1 MSAMQQDMTVGKPG
15 KIILNFTLPIFIGNV
30 FQQFYSMADTIIV
43 GKFVGT
49 DALAAVG
56 STGTIMFLIFGFIMG
71 MTAGL
76 SVITAQKFGAGDMD
90 ALKKSVGSSLWL
102 SGGMTLLLTAVFMF
116 GMKWLLNFMHTPG
129 DIFSD
134 AYTYIMIICGG
145 IAAQM
150 LYNLLAS
157 LLRAIGNSKVPLY
170 FLILSALLNILLDL
184 VFIIAFH
191 MGVSG
196 AAWATVISQ
205 GVSGLICFYYIVKK
219 VPILHVSRGDVRPDK
234 FLIFTQIRI
243 GLPMALQ
250 YSITAVGTMMVQ
262 VALNILGSGAVAA
275 FTAANKIEQ
284 IVTQAYVAM
293 GTTMSTYCAQ
303 NTGAGKTD
311 RIRQGF
317 RSISIMGCIYSV
329 VVGIFIIAV
338 GRYFTYLFISGN
350 VTEIMGQVHIY
361 LVCVALFFIPLM
373 VVNVYRNGI
382 QGMGYGFLPMLA
394 GVAELTGRG
403 VVAVIAAKQESYVGV
418 CLASPAAWVLAGGLL
433 LVVYFLIMQKK
444 QSDAKRE

>member
-1 MSAMQQDMTVGKPG
+1 
-15 KIILNFTLPIFIGNV
+15 
-30 FQQFYSMADTIIV
+30 
-43 GKFVGT
+43 
-49 DALAAVG
+49 
-56 STGTIMFLIFGFIMG
+56 
-71 MTAGL
+71 
-76 SVITAQKFGAGDMD
+76 
-90 ALKKSVGSSLWL
+90 
-102 SGGMTLLLTAVFMF
+102 
-116 GMKWLLNFMHTPG
+116 
-129 DIFSD
+129 
-134 AYTYIMIICGG
+134 
-145 IAAQM
+145 M
-150 LYNLLAS
+150 LFRS
-157 LLRAIGNSKVPLY
+157 
-170 FLILSALLNILLDL
+170 
-184 VFIIAFH
+184 
-191 MGVSG
+191 
-196 AAWATVISQ
+196 
-205 GVSGLICFYYIVKK
+205 
-219 VPILHVSRGDVRPDK
+219 ILHVSREDVRPDK
-234 FLIFTQIRI
+234 FLIYTQIRI

-250 YSITAVGTMMVQ
+250 YSITAIGAMMVQ
-262 VALNILGSGAVAA
+262 VALNLLGSGAVAA

-317 RSISIMGCIYSV
+317 RSISIMGCVYSV

-433 LVVYFLIMQKK
+433 LAVYFLIMRKK
-444 QSDAKRE
+444 QPDA

>member
-1 MSAMQQDMTVGKPG
+1 MSAIQQDMTVGKPG
-15 KIILNFTLPIFIGNV
+15 TIILNFTLPIFIGNV

-116 GMKWLLNFMHTPG
+116 GMKWLLEFMHTPK
-129 DIFSD
+129 DIFAD
-134 AYTYIMIICGG
+134 AYTYIMIICAG
-145 IAAQM
+145 IVAQM

-205 GVSGLICFYYIVKK
+205 GISGLICFYYIVKK
-219 VPILHVSRGDVRPDK
+219 VPILHVSREDVRPDK
-234 FLIFTQIRI
+234 FLIYTQIRI

-250 YSITAVGTMMVQ
+250 YSITAIGAMMVQ
-262 VALNILGSGAVAA
+262 VALNLLGSGAVAA

-317 RSISIMGCIYSV
+317 RSISIMGCVYSV

-394 GVAELTGRG
+394 GWRSSQEEELWR
-403 VVAVIAAKQESYVGV
+403 
-418 CLASPAAWVLAGGLL
+418 
-433 LVVYFLIMQKK
+433 
-444 QSDAKRE
+444 